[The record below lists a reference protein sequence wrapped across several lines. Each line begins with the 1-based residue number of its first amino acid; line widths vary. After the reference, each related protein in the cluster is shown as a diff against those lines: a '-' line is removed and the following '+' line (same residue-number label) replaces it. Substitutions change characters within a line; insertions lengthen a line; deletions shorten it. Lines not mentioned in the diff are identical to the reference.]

1 MSTIV
6 RMSLEEARKY
16 RITEEEEQR
25 LTEFEEDFTD
35 PEIPPQTPEELKQF
49 RLAREVHP
57 EWFKPRKVAIT
68 IRVDMDVLDRYKSMG
83 KGYQTRM
90 NADLRKACG
99 LDK

>member
-49 RLAREVHP
+49 RLATK
-57 EWFKPRKVAIT
+57 FK
-68 IRVDMDVLDRYKSMG
+68 
-83 KGYQTRM
+83 
-90 NADLRKACG
+90 C
-99 LDK
+99 